1 MKGGWWVVLV
11 AAAVALPGIALAL
24 GAYDASDP
32 VRALIYGV
40 AIVGAAFLLSWAAE
54 AVQLDF
60 SQGLALAL
68 LALIAILP
76 EYVVDATFAWLAAE
90 DPAYAGYAVANMTGA
105 NRLLIGIAWPMVI
118 FIGWFRLRRQF
129 VDLEPDHG
137 VELVVLLAATVY
149 AFWLP
154 IKGNISLLD
163 MAILASMFVFYIY
176 RVARLPAEQPHLVGP
191 AQLIGELSPA
201 TRRAVTAALAV
212 FAAVAILMVAKPFAE
227 ALVDSG
233 VALGID
239 EFLLVQWLAPLAS
252 EAPEFVVVALFA
264 WRAQATPA
272 LGTLVSSKINQWT
285 LLIAMLPLIYSIAL
299 GVPESLPLDERQR
312 EEVLLTAAQSLFAV
326 TLLLDLRLSVIGAGM
341 LGGLFLVQMI
351 LPETRGVITVVY
363 FVLAAVVAF
372 LQRRHLGNAFAWIR
386 GRRGAEE
393 PPEGLAYDPEMIG
406 TDEANIPED
415 SDADPQA

>member
-1 MKGGWWVVLV
+1 VELAEGRLLMKGGWWIVLV
-11 AAAVALPGIALAL
+11 AAAVTLPGIALAL

-118 FIGWFRLRRQF
+118 FIGWFRLRKTF

-163 MAILASMFVFYIY
+163 MAILTSMFVFYIY

-191 AQLIGELSPA
+191 AQLIGELPPA
-201 TRRAVTAALAV
+201 PRRAVTAALAL
-212 FAAVAILMVAKPFAE
+212 FAAAAILMVAKPFAQ
-227 ALVDSG
+227 ALVNSG

-264 WRAQATPA
+264 WRAQTTPA

-299 GVPESLPLDERQR
+299 GFPESLPLDERQR

-326 TLLLDLRLSVIGAGM
+326 TLLLDLRLSVVGASM
-341 LGGLFLVQMI
+341 LGGLFLVQMV
-351 LPETRGVITVVY
+351 LPETRGVITIVY

-386 GRRGAEE
+386 GRRGEE
-393 PPEGLAYDPEMIG
+393 EAPERERPE
-406 TDEANIPED
+406 TDRLT
-415 SDADPQA
+415 

>member
-1 MKGGWWVVLV
+1 VPDGHAISRGGWWLV
-11 AAAVALPGIALAL
+11 AAAALLTFPGIAFAL
-24 GAYDASDP
+24 GALEASDP
-32 VRALIYGV
+32 VRALVYGV

-118 FIGWFRLRRQF
+118 FIVWLRLRRRH
-129 VDLEPDHG
+129 VDLEREHG

-149 AFWLP
+149 AFILP
-154 IKGNISLLD
+154 VKGDISLVD
-163 MAILASMFVFYIY
+163 MAILASMFAFYLW

-191 AQLIGELSPA
+191 ARLIGILPPI
-201 TRRAVTAALAV
+201 RRRFATAALAIG
-212 FAAVAILMVAKPFAE
+212 AAVAILLVAKPFAQ
-227 ALVDSG
+227 ALVSSG
-233 VALGID
+233 VSLGID

-285 LLIAMLPLIYSIAL
+285 LLVAMLPLVYSIAL
-299 GVPESLPLDERQR
+299 GAPTSLPLDERQR

-326 TLLLDLRLSVIGAGM
+326 TLLLDLRLSVYGAAM
-341 LGGLFLVQMI
+341 LAGLFLLQMV
-351 LPETRGVITVVY
+351 LPETRGYVTIAY
-363 FVLAAVVAF
+363 FVLAAAVAV
-372 LQRRHLGNAFAWIR
+372 LQRRHIGRAFAWV
-386 GRRGAEE
+386 RRRPGV
-393 PPEGLAYDPEMIG
+393 
-406 TDEANIPED
+406 TR
-415 SDADPQA
+415 